1 LIGWLMIC
9 AITLAI
15 PDMATYAKFG
25 FTMFFEVMNA
35 ITPGWLK
42 TLIYLGILVTQLLCG
57 LATVT
62 SASRMLF
69 AFSRD
74 NGMPVGSKTL
84 AAVSPRFRTPVAA
97 IWTASILE
105 VLYVLAVSF
114 IPVAGGA
121 DFSLYFMV
129 VNSTLI
135 FLFLSFSIPLTL
147 GMFAYGTA
155 KWPTPGPWSMGAG
168 LYRLVSFL
176 SIIGMLVIFYIAIQ
190 PPNDKVL
197 WIVLGAIVLMLAVW
211 FGLENRRFQGP
222 PIGDAITKRAA
233 AIAAAEKAI
242 GQM

>member
-1 LIGWLMIC
+1 M
-9 AITLAI
+9 
-15 PDMATYAKFG
+15 PS
-25 FTMFFEVMNA
+25 
-35 ITPGWLK
+35 WLK
-42 TLIYLGILVTQLLCG
+42 TLIYLGIFITQLLCG

-74 NGMPVGSKTL
+74 NGMPVGSATL
-84 AAVSPRFRTPVAA
+84 ASVSPKYRTPVAA

-155 KWPTPGPWSMGAG
+155 KWPTPGPWAMSGG
-168 LYRLVSFL
+168 LYKLVSFL
-176 SIIGMLVIFYIAIQ
+176 SIIGMIVIIYVAIQ

-197 WIVLGAIVLMLAVW
+197 WIVLGAIALMLVVW
-211 FGLENRRFQGP
+211 FALESRRFRGP
-222 PIGDAITKRAA
+222 PIGDAIAKRAA
-233 AIAAAEKAI
+233 VIAAAEKAV
-242 GQM
+242 GQSG